1 MRYLLDTNIWI
12 LYLKGRADRLVQE
25 LGSRP
30 ANEFASCSI
39 VRAELLHGAE
49 KYGNAAQRIARVEA
63 TLAPFVSL
71 PFDDQAAKHYGP
83 LRHLLEIAGGAI
95 GPYDLQIA
103 AIALSHQLTLISDN
117 DREFRRVP
125 QLTVEN
131 WIS

>member
-12 LYLKGRADRLVQE
+12 FYLKGRADRLAHE
-25 LGSRP
+25 FSSRP
-30 ANEFASCSI
+30 ASDFATCSI

-49 KYGNAAQRIARVEA
+49 KYGNVAQRIARVET

-71 PFDDQAAKHYGP
+71 TFDDSAANHYGP
-83 LRHLLEIAGGAI
+83 IRHLLEVAGAAI

-103 AIALSHQLTLISDN
+103 AIALSRQLTLVTDN
-117 DREFRRVP
+117 DREFSRVP
-125 QLTVEN
+125 ELKVEN